1 MGSDPLSN
9 RPFIKSPNPFDKASP
24 APTVP
29 QPVPTHSPAPARPM
43 HSRDQLL
50 RTALIPW
57 VAALAVLVG
66 WSAVA
71 GKPLVAGKRLSGGV
85 AIAET
90 GGGDAETGDQPGQLT
105 ALPGGSGCDFRDPL
119 RPCAL
124 LLVETGWRT
133 GPRDPFWSVL
143 RSRAPPMAWVV

>member
-1 MGSDPLSN
+1 
-9 RPFIKSPNPFDKASP
+9 
-24 APTVP
+24 
-29 QPVPTHSPAPARPM
+29 M

-71 GKPLVAGKRLSGGV
+71 AKPLIAGKRLSGGV

-90 GGGDAETGDQPGQLT
+90 GGGDAESGELPGQLT
-105 ALPGGSGCDFRDPL
+105 ALPGGSGGDFHAPL

-124 LLVETGWRT
+124 LLIETGWRT
-133 GPRDPFWSVL
+133 GPRDPFWSAL
-143 RSRAPPMAWVV
+143 RSRAPPVAWVV